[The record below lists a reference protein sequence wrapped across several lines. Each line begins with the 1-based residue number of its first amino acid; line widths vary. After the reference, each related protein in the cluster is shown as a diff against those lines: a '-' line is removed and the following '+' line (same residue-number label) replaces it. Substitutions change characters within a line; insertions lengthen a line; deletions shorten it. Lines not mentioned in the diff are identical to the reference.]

1 MEEKNE
7 TENDVLN
14 CSTSKKSD
22 ANDHQRKEMF
32 VSFEHQ
38 MTFVINTQLFDDN
51 WMWSYCGFEQVRQ
64 KNDDL
69 ETSQKILV
77 DCLFSISPTD

>member
-1 MEEKNE
+1 MEEENE

-32 VSFEHQ
+32 VSFEHK
-38 MTFVINTQLFDDN
+38 MTFMISIQLIDN
-51 WMWSYCGFEQVRQ
+51 
-64 KNDDL
+64 N
-69 ETSQKILV
+69 
-77 DCLFSISPTD
+77 

>member
-51 WMWSYCGFEQVRQ
+51 
-64 KNDDL
+64 
-69 ETSQKILV
+69 
-77 DCLFSISPTD
+77 